1 MVIALQ
7 FLDEPGETARSG
19 HQRTWQESEESVSLL
34 GVAASS
40 GSWEPS
46 RVPAATELDG
56 CRGWSILPP
65 GADAGLGLRV
75 QVEKAQGRLH
85 LPT

>member
-1 MVIALQ
+1 MIALQ

-19 HQRTWQESEESVSLL
+19 HQGTWQESEASVSLL

-40 GSWEPS
+40 GAWEPS
-46 RVPAATELDG
+46 HLPVAAELDG
-56 CRGWSILPP
+56 RRGWSILPP
-65 GADAGLGLRV
+65 GADARLGLRV

-85 LPT
+85 LPA